1 MRDTRRGGGVEC
13 CRIHGTTWSFLVF
26 ILCIIQRNGHIQ
38 SWVSRRERT
47 SIRSSLFKH
56 KLSLPVIRYKSYLD
70 DFGMSGIHPTKHERS
85 SDGCESTRERY
96 QKRKQMQHW
105 EPKLAIIKEEWRFR
119 FSLPVPRI
127 SSSAAPPPPLL
138 PRLTQNNANTR
149 NRIMLQQ
156 IFPRKYPSV
165 GNQCKSI
172 YMYIYLEI
180 KNQVRLHACSCWIY
194 ILMLFAIMKLIC
206 LGFPVNGFLKK

>member
-1 MRDTRRGGGVEC
+1 MYLIKLLLWEILEGRGGVDC

-26 ILCIIQRNGHIQ
+26 ILCIIQGNGHIQ

-47 SIRSSLFKH
+47 SIRSSVFKH

-105 EPKLAIIKEEWRFR
+105 ELKLAIIIEEWKFR
-119 FSLPVPRI
+119 FSLPVVYP
-127 SSSAAPPPPLL
+127 PLQQHPPPLL

-172 YMYIYLEI
+172 YMYIYLKI
-180 KNQVRLHACSCWIY
+180 KKTKSGY
-194 ILMLFAIMKLIC
+194 IHVVV
-206 LGFPVNGFLKK
+206 GFIF